1 MSTPHREITIT
12 DELARMHETPHMAIP
27 REQILGMAMAARALA
42 SGLKAARERR
52 GRAGWSDAEHAAR
65 LELAADAG
73 SIDRLTHA
81 QAQEWNAR
89 VAAGDITSHQHGPS
103 GMVISFADLTDNTQV
118 VQATLDDRT
127 VTVAAGSAETGARVR
142 SWLAES
148 PSHDRLSELRDV
160 AAEIAEDKTRIHK
173 DLRGFA
179 ATQDA
184 TAAPDTE
191 RAAEA
196 TTTAMQQA
204 SRELTDRLGDRVP
217 DRVTGHPSWARAEKQ
232 YAELVAAGA
241 DPDTLTDAVA
251 GLRFTDKV
259 RSPAGLAMWQ
269 MRKTAEGQPGPADE
283 ASARREAAMEWLAT
297 ATDSPTDRAR
307 AARLVG
313 QVDEALDARLAD
325 KYPGLLSVDDAHIAD
340 HVARADTAAGLADTA
355 EDTERVEEHE
365 LASVEAAPV
374 DGAQPELDTSRDA
387 RAEQQHSES
396 VDLDALS
403 EDERDLAQN
412 AESDRARHAADGVT
426 ERAQAERAAAAP
438 SRTAEGAPA
447 RAANP
452 RPRRSGPARGPQAN
466 TNRRARTR

>member
-12 DELARMHETPHMAIP
+12 DELARMHETPHLAIP

-73 SIDRLTHA
+73 SIDRPSHA

-127 VTVAAGSAETGARVR
+127 VTVAAGSADTGARVR

-160 AAEIAEDKTRIHK
+160 AAEIAEDKTRIHE
-173 DLRGFA
+173 DLRGFTTTHA
-179 ATQDA
+179 
-184 TAAPDTE
+184 AAPDTE

-217 DRVTGHPSWARAEKQ
+217 ERVTGHPSWARAEKQ

-241 DPDTLTDAVA
+241 DPDTLADAVA

-297 ATDSPTDRAR
+297 ASDSPTDR
-307 AARLVG
+307 ARLVG
-313 QVDEALDARLAD
+313 QVDEAFDARLAD

-340 HVARADTAAGLADTA
+340 HVARADTAASLADTA

-365 LASVEAAPV
+365 LATVEAAPV
-374 DGAQPELDTSRDA
+374 DGAQPELDTSRGA
-387 RAEQQHSES
+387 RAEQEHSES

-412 AESDRARHAADGVT
+412 AESDRARHAADGVD

-438 SRTAEGAPA
+438 SRTAEGTPA

-452 RPRRSGPARGPQAN
+452 RPRRGTPTRGPQPN